1 MLKMKIMG
9 DYHNLYIKTDV
20 LLLGDAFEKLFTGM
34 CFEYYGLDP
43 CHYFSSPGLSC
54 DMMLKMA
61 KVQLEFISDI
71 DIYLFVEEEMRGGI
85 SYIAKRYS
93 KTNNKHMKSHDYSK
107 PSKFIISGRK

>member
-1 MLKMKIMG
+1 MG
-9 DYHNLYIKTDV
+9 DYHDLYIKTDV

-34 CFEYYGLDP
+34 CFEYYELDP

-61 KVQLEFISDI
+61 KVQLELISDI